1 MKKAVMTYG
10 TVDVAGKPDGGSV
23 DVEFGV
29 DPKATP
35 TNSVTKF
42 KLALTPGSSG
52 SGPVEYRL
60 STVDTHELVKLITG
74 ILSSNPTP

>member
-10 TVDVAGKPDGGSV
+10 TVDVAGKPDGGTV

-29 DPKATP
+29 EPKATP
-35 TNSVTKF
+35 SNSVTKF
-42 KLALTPGSSG
+42 KLAITPGVSG
-52 SGPVEYRL
+52 GGPVEYRL
-60 STVDTHELVKLITG
+60 STTDTHELVKLITS